1 MLFKKAHPLKS
12 QKPVST
18 REKVRHKSLK
28 LLGRT
33 PFYARSL
40 GKGLAPSS
48 LRSFPSTPWP
58 GLLNRGQEMITG
70 VLHFSGQRYDMSR
83 IWDEGEDDEL
93 LRFLHSF
100 EWLLHLR
107 EVGGSPARCLARDF
121 THIWLSRYGHWD
133 PEFWHL
139 KLVAGRLANWVGLY
153 DFFLASAE
161 DSLRLSLFE
170 SFQRQME
177 HLENVGLSSPDQ
189 GERILCQTVY
199 PLLLLSLPQLQEDVL
214 HNSLMSL
221 DQSLQELSPSLSGEH
236 KWGVIEDQIILLQRL
251 LELRLVLNHM
261 RRAVPPHVTS
271 AIESLVHNLRLL
283 RHGDG
288 IVALFHKSPEREER
302 LLDAL
307 FTHSHV
313 RPRME
318 GLASSDGFQ
327 RITRGRALLLMD
339 SQHPLDCEFS
349 VGAQRLLLAAG
360 LDCVFDVSASALRT
374 VESLPLHR
382 MDEVQGG
389 VLEGGYSFISR
400 GKRYR
405 HERTI
410 FLEENGEGLRGE
422 DIFYAPEGTPFQLEM
437 DLGPTIVRTGV
448 EQNRQGVLL
457 ASNRGQIWRFRV
469 KGAGTLKILERIH
482 TDGLYGTHRSYT
494 FCLKG
499 QANASGTCLKWR
511 LGISS

>member
-1 MLFKKAHPLKS
+1 MPLRKAQPLRG
-12 QKPVST
+12 QKPPNT
-18 REKVRHKSLK
+18 REKVRYKGLK

-33 PFYARSL
+33 PLYARSL
-40 GKGLAPSS
+40 GKKLAPSRLQS
-48 LRSFPSTPWP
+48 LSSAPWP

-100 EWLLHLR
+100 EWLFHLR
-107 EVGGSPARCLARDF
+107 EVGGSPARRLARDF
-121 THIWLSRYGHWD
+121 THIWLSRYGNWD
-133 PEFWHL
+133 PDFWHL
-139 KLVAGRLANWVGLY
+139 KLVAQRLANWVGLY

-161 DSLRLSLFE
+161 DSLRFDLFE
-170 SFQRQME
+170 SFQRQIE
-177 HLENVGLSSPDQ
+177 HLEAMGLSSPDRD
-189 GERILCQTVY
+189 ERILCQTVY
-199 PLLLLSLPQLQEDVL
+199 PLLLLSFPHIQEEAL

-221 DQSLQELSPSLSGEH
+221 DQGLQELTPQASGAH

-251 LELRLVLNHM
+251 LELRLVLNHA

-288 IVALFHKSPEREER
+288 IVALFQKSPEREER

-318 GLASSDGFQ
+318 GLSSSDGFQ
-327 RITRGRALLLMD
+327 RFTRGRALLLMD

-349 VGAQRLLLAAG
+349 VGSQRILLAAG
-360 LDCVFDVSASALRT
+360 LDSVFEISSSALKT
-374 VESLPLHR
+374 VESFPIHR

-389 VLEGGYSFISR
+389 LLEGEYSFLNR

-405 HERTI
+405 HERTL
-410 FLEENGEGLRGE
+410 FLEEAGEGLRGE
-422 DIFYAPEGTPFQLEM
+422 DTFCAPDGTPFQLEI
-437 DLGPTIVRTGV
+437 DLGPTIVRTGL
-448 EQNRQGVLL
+448 EQNHQGVLL
-457 ASNRGQIWRFRV
+457 ASNRGQVWRFRV
-469 KGAGTLKILERIH
+469 KGAGTLKILERTH
-482 TDGLYGTHRSYT
+482 TDGLYKTHRSYT
-494 FCLKG
+494 LCLEG
-499 QANASGTCLKWR
+499 QATAAGTSLKWR
-511 LGISS
+511 LGLHK